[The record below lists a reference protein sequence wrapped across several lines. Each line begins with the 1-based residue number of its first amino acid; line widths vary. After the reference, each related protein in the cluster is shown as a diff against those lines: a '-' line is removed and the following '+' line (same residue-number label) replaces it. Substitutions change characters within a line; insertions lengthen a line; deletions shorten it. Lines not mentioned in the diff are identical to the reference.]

1 MYINAEEYLDDIRRK
16 GNEIKSLRNAL
27 SAIDKDLEASAITY
41 DPNRAHSNVPRKDGL
56 EELAFK
62 HLERRDRVIKALE
75 SAITE
80 RSEAIEEAV
89 KYIRQIE
96 SDDQKEVLML
106 RYIESRSW
114 SEILDIRECDD
125 IRNQCRLR
133 DRAIESLQ
141 KIIEKEMVLN
151 NPS

>member
-41 DPNRAHSNVPRKDGL
+41 DPNREHSNVPRKDGL